1 MLFTLSVLN
10 FVSSHKKKKKKIEHC
25 WERKKGKRRIEE
37 EEEAGPCLD
46 TEIATRRRRRR
57 RKLSKGFE
65 RILER
70 GADSRSCQF
79 GSELGAINQRLTEAF
94 VGLPGP
100 TARVYIRV
108 PSSSSNVVTAHETK
122 KRQFIPAAPPPRPP
136 VITVEEVDG
145 FLARRWTTLSGI
157 PSLSLSSFCPC
168 RGGNFKQLPRG
179 GDRRGVEKTAARMPC
194 ENASEWGKSREGE
207 EEGMEMREKSI
218 LMII

>member
-10 FVSSHKKKKKKIEHC
+10 FVSSPKKNKRLSIVGKGKKENG
-25 WERKKGKRRIEE
+25 ESRRRKRRIL
-37 EEEAGPCLD
+37 AS
-46 TEIATRRRRRR
+46 IQKSRRGGGGGGNY
-57 RKLSKGFE
+57 RKDSKEFWS
-65 RILER
+65 
-70 GADSRSCQF
+70 GARSCQF
-79 GSELGAINQRLTEAF
+79 GSEFGAINQRLTEAF